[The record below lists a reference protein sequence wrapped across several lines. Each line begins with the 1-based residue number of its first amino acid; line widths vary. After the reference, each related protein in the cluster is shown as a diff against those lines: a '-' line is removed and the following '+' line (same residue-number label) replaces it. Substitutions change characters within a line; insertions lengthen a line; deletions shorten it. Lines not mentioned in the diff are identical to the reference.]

1 MFDKFGNLEGADEI
15 NELARNLLKE
25 GDTESIRALAK
36 ENGLDPALADEF
48 ITGGMDILCDDM
60 GAAIGKLDIEA
71 GELKLKGIMNDWLDY
86 LKSRCFESEEVAK
99 AVRRKDRNLEGAVA
113 ALLKWSFKSENQYS
127 IPDQIK
133 KAAGVTAGKV
143 TLGIPDMGTAKRI
156 MEEYYGGR
164 A

>member
-1 MFDKFGNLEGADEI
+1 MFEKFGEMGSAEEI
-15 NELARNLLKE
+15 NELARNLMKE
-25 GDTESIRALAK
+25 GDTESIRALAR

-60 GAAIGKLDIEA
+60 SAAVGKLDMEA
-71 GELKLKGIMNDWLDY
+71 KELKLKGIMDDWLNFI
-86 LKSRCFESEEVAK
+86 KARCFESEDVAK
-99 AVRRKDRNLEGAVA
+99 AVRKKGRTLEGAVA
-113 ALLKWSFKSENQYS
+113 ALLKWSFRSENQYA
-127 IPDQIK
+127 IPDKVK
-133 KAAGVTAGKV
+133 KAAGVTASRV